1 MLNEEQKKKLLNIAR
16 QTLETYIKERKI
28 AKFSEDDPELLKS
41 YGAFVTLR
49 KTGRNKI
56 IDDEESLRGCMGH
69 IISKEPLY
77 KVVRDMAIASST
89 QDPRFPSVTTDELK
103 DIKIEI
109 SVLSIPKLIKD
120 IKEFELGKHGVIV
133 RKGFNQGVFLPQV
146 ATETG
151 WSKEEFLSNLCSH
164 KAGLSSDAWKDKDTN
179 IHIFDAQVF
188 EEA

>member
-1 MLNEEQKKKLLNIAR
+1 MLNEEQKKKLLKIAR
-16 QTLETYIKERKI
+16 QTVEIYTKERKI

-49 KTGRNKI
+49 KGKS
-56 IDDEESLRGCMGH
+56 DDEESLRGCIGH

-77 KVVRDMAIASST
+77 KTVRDMAIASST
-89 QDPRFPSVTTDELK
+89 QDPRFPPVTTDELE

-133 RKGFNQGVFLPQV
+133 RKGFNQGLFLPQV

-151 WSKEEFLSNLCSH
+151 WSREEFLSNLCSH
-164 KAGLSSDAWKDKDTN
+164 KAGLSSGAWKDKDTN
-179 IHIFDAQVF
+179 IHIFNAEVF
-188 EEA
+188 EEK